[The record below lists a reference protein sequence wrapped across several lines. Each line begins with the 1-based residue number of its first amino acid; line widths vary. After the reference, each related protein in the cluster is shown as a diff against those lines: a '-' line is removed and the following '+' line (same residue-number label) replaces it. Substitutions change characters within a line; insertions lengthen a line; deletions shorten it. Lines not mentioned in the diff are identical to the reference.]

1 MTIIPVI
8 RKYNVI
14 YTDCPW
20 DYKRKGGPKHIGMAA
35 QIYPTLKDEDIYNLN
50 INELA
55 DEDCFLFSW
64 STWPKLKEGITAIES
79 WGFRYVTA
87 AFVWVKT
94 NKKATDTLFWGSGH
108 YTRAN
113 TEVCLL
119 GVKGKPK
126 VLNHGVHQVF
136 HEIFNDEY
144 EPEAVFVPNIKHS
157 RKPLEVKKRI
167 EKLCGDI
174 PRIELF
180 ATQTTEG
187 WESWGDNIE

>member
-1 MTIIPVI
+1 MSVIIPTI
-8 RKYNVI
+8 QKYNII
-14 YTDCPW
+14 YADCPW
-20 DYKRKGGPKHIGMAA
+20 DYKRKGGPKHIGMAS
-35 QIYPTLKDEDIYNLN
+35 QVYPTLKDQDIYDLN

-55 DEDCFLFSW
+55 AEDCFLFSW
-64 STWPKLKEGITAIES
+64 STWPKLKEGITAIEK

-87 AFVWVKT
+87 SFVWIKT
-94 NKKATDTLFWGSGH
+94 NKKSTDTLFWGSGH

-126 VLNHGVHQVF
+126 VMNHGVHQVF
-136 HEIFNDEY
+136 HEFFNDEY
-144 EPEAVFVPNIKHS
+144 LPETVVVSNVRHS
-157 RKPLEVKKRI
+157 RKPAEVRNRI

-180 ATQTTEG
+180 ATQNIEG
-187 WESWGDNIE
+187 WTVGEIE